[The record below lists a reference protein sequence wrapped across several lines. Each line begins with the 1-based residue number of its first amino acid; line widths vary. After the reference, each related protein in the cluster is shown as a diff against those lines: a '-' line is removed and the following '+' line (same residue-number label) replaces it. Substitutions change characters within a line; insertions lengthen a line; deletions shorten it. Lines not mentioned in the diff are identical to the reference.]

1 MINHWMF
8 RCRDISEKIS
18 KSMDTA
24 LPVRYRIA
32 VWLHLRM
39 CRYCTRFRQ
48 QLILLRAAGRS
59 MRNGYS
65 EEDAAE
71 TLSEEAKAR
80 IREKLRTLA

>member
-1 MINHWMF
+1 
-8 RCRDISEKIS
+8 
-18 KSMDTA
+18 MDTA

-48 QLILLRAAGRS
+48 QLILLGAAGRS